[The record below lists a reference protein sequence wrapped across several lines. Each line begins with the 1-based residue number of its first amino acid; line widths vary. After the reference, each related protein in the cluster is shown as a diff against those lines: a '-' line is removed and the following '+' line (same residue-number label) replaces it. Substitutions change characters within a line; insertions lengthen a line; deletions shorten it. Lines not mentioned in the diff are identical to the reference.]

1 MDLQYVLLLIGTV
14 IVAVIAFNALDK
26 ARLMRHLRRGA
37 AVLRPRIAARAP
49 LSGLDIN
56 PPPTATSDKRHLSPD
71 AATAARPKTPEQTL
85 RAELETIEEMAT
97 MPLRLRTVSEERT
110 REAKP
115 DERLDFI
122 LNLPG
127 ELEAPR
133 NLALGIFKQHEYELE
148 KPRKLFGQRHRSGL
162 WTELARDPEHTLY
175 GELALAIQMVDR
187 SGPIG
192 ESELNAFAQ
201 IGLKLADALHRPTKF
216 ATSFEQALARAR
228 EIQAFC
234 EAYDVIAGV
243 NVAAREGQAFKGRA
257 IELAARKAGMQLG
270 AMNIFQLKNEISPG
284 CSHLFSLA
292 NLYEPGAFDPAQWDT
307 FETGGLAL
315 FMSVPC
321 AHHPPA
327 VFDKMIDAARGL
339 CEALGGGLFDQDMRP
354 LTREGLAVIRGQ
366 IEIIEDKMR
375 AFGIVPGEETALK
388 LFGENAAA
396 GK

>member
-49 LSGLDIN
+49 LSGLNIN

-175 GELALAIQMVDR
+175 GELALAIQMGLLGTPEMQIAGNGSDASVLRWYQDR
-187 SGPIG
+187 SSPLLPRPWVFSVSLWAYRG
-192 ESELNAFAQ
+192 AM
-201 IGLKLADALHRPTKF
+201 LAWSLWVA
-216 ATSFEQALARAR
+216 QALLGWLRWGFRQWSAGGTWARLR
-228 EIQAFC
+228 TPR
-234 EAYDVIAGV
+234 
-243 NVAAREGQAFKGRA
+243 VAAR
-257 IELAARKAGMQLG
+257 
-270 AMNIFQLKNEISPG
+270 
-284 CSHLFSLA
+284 
-292 NLYEPGAFDPAQWDT
+292 
-307 FETGGLAL
+307 
-315 FMSVPC
+315 
-321 AHHPPA
+321 
-327 VFDKMIDAARGL
+327 
-339 CEALGGGLFDQDMRP
+339 
-354 LTREGLAVIRGQ
+354 
-366 IEIIEDKMR
+366 
-375 AFGIVPGEETALK
+375 
-388 LFGENAAA
+388 
-396 GK
+396 